1 MFQSASRGVLEKDG
15 TETTWVDWDRIDNGP
30 GAFRRYG
37 IDKRRGKGWDGGGGW
52 GRKATT
58 PGGRGVIF
66 MLTEGD
72 GCDSADSH
80 VPRGVRL
87 VLTFPPGL
95 PSLCQAFALL
105 CPLLCFNIWSL
116 FSISNTR
123 APAMT
128 PLLKMPRIGKV
139 SWVCLFFSCF
149 RAYENQRL
157 LPGHVCEWVFFVHVY
172 MFSSCGFAP
181 FVLHITANQIQQ
193 SCSRGDAQTESVV
206 YRLQLSDTFRKDL

>member
-1 MFQSASRGVLEKDG
+1 MSRTQRRDCSELGRAFQSGHARQEGRWRRTSQRPNGSTTDRAHLEDTVLI
-15 TETTWVDWDRIDNGP
+15 R
-30 GAFRRYG
+30 
-37 IDKRRGKGWDGGGGW
+37 GGGRVGM
-52 GRKATT
+52 GGVGTRKATT
-58 PGGRGVIF
+58 PGGRGGIL

-105 CPLLCFNIWSL
+105 CPLLSFNIWSL

-128 PLLKMPRIGKV
+128 SLLKMPTIGKV
-139 SWVCLFFSCF
+139 SWVFLFFF
-149 RAYENQRL
+149 FLFQGLREPAFTARACLRVRFFFL
-157 LPGHVCEWVFFVHVY
+157 FFVHVY

-181 FVLHITANQIQQ
+181 VVLHITANQIQQ
-193 SCSRGDAQTESVV
+193 SCS
-206 YRLQLSDTFRKDL
+206 

>member
-1 MFQSASRGVLEKDG
+1 M
-15 TETTWVDWDRIDNGP
+15 
-30 GAFRRYG
+30 
-37 IDKRRGKGWDGGGGW
+37 GGGGA
-52 GRKATT
+52 RKATT

-72 GCDSADSH
+72 GCDSADGH

-105 CPLLCFNIWSL
+105 CPLLSFNIWSL

-139 SWVCLFFSCF
+139 FWVFLFFFPLFQGLREPAFTARACLRVCVCF
-149 RAYENQRL
+149 HLYK
-157 LPGHVCEWVFFVHVY
+157 
-172 MFSSCGFAP
+172 FSSCGFAP

-206 YRLQLSDTFRKDL
+206 YYLQLSDTFREDL

>member
-1 MFQSASRGVLEKDG
+1 MGLFGVFQSGETRGVLEKDE
-15 TETTWVDWDRIDNGP
+15 TETKWVDWDRTDNGP
-30 GAFRRYG
+30 SGFRRYG
-37 IDKRRGKGWDGGGGW
+37 FDQRRGKGW
-52 GRKATT
+52 GRGATT

-87 VLTFPPGL
+87 VLTFPSWSSPL
-95 PSLCQAFALL
+95 SVRPFALL
-105 CPLLCFNIWSL
+105 CPLLSFNIWSL

-139 SWVCLFFSCF
+139 FFWVFLFFLFQGLREPAFTAWACL
-149 RAYENQRL
+149 RVR
-157 LPGHVCEWVFFVHVY
+157 FF
-172 MFSSCGFAP
+172 FS
-181 FVLHITANQIQQ
+181 
-193 SCSRGDAQTESVV
+193 
-206 YRLQLSDTFRKDL
+206 RLQVLFLWFCSICSARHRKPNTAKLLSR

>member
-1 MFQSASRGVLEKDG
+1 M
-15 TETTWVDWDRIDNGP
+15 
-30 GAFRRYG
+30 
-37 IDKRRGKGWDGGGGW
+37 
-52 GRKATT
+52 
-58 PGGRGVIF
+58 IF

-105 CPLLCFNIWSL
+105 CPLLSFNIWSL

-139 SWVCLFFSCF
+139 FWVFLFFFPPVSGLTRTSVYCEGMF
-149 RAYENQRL
+149 ASVCVFSPLQVLFLRFCSICSAHHHKPNTAKL
-157 LPGHVCEWVFFVHVY
+157 L
-172 MFSSCGFAP
+172 
-181 FVLHITANQIQQ
+181 
-193 SCSRGDAQTESVV
+193 SR
-206 YRLQLSDTFRKDL
+206 

>member
-1 MFQSASRGVLEKDG
+1 MRQRPNGLTG
-15 TETTWVDWDRIDNGP
+15 TEWTDRAHLGDMVLI
-30 GAFRRYG
+30 R
-37 IDKRRGKGWDGGGGW
+37 GGGRVGVGW
-52 GRKATT
+52 GARKATT

-105 CPLLCFNIWSL
+105 CPLLSFNIWSL

-139 SWVCLFFSCF
+139 FGVFLFFFPVSGLTRT
-149 RAYENQRL
+149 RACLQ
-157 LPGHVCEWVFFVHVY
+157 VCVFFHLY
-172 MFSSCGFAP
+172 KFSSCGFAP

-206 YRLQLSDTFRKDL
+206 YYLQLSDTFRKDL